1 MVFGGDD
8 DGYTQPRLQR
18 IAAGK
23 KVEASAGNHGAVGV
37 AAVVV
42 ALDHGGRNFHD
53 FGSLIVPGRVFVN
66 TPEIEYFWQVD
77 DFLGAFAGAKNQIV
91 VLRNPQALVKAANV
105 TQQLSAKANHVH
117 DVRMA
122 AQVFW

>member
-1 MVFGGDD
+1 M
-8 DGYTQPRLQR
+8 
-18 IAAGK
+18 
-23 KVEASAGNHGAVGV
+23 
-37 AAVVV
+37 V

-53 FGSLIVPGRVFVN
+53 VGCLIVPGRVFVN
-66 TPEIEYFWQVD
+66 TPEVEYFWQVD